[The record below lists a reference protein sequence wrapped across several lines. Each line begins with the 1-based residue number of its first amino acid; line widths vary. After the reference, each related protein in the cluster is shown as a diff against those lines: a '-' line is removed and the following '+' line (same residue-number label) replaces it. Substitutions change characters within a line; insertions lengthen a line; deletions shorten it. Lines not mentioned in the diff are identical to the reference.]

1 MTQFSFAVDIEDNS
15 VLVIKPKG
23 ALDFHT
29 VGILKQ
35 SIYPLAIGEQI
46 TDVVFDY
53 EDVDYSDSSAFGLLL
68 KLNRA
73 VEGEVSVINA
83 KPFLK
88 RIFKISGFD
97 TVFFKDKDRGYIA

>member
-1 MTQFSFAVDIEDNS
+1 MNQFSFAVNIEDS
-15 VLVIKPKG
+15 SILTIKPQG
-23 ALDFHT
+23 SLDFHT

-35 SIYPLAIGEQI
+35 AIYPLAIGEDI

-53 EDVDYSDSSAFGLLL
+53 SDVDYSDSSAFGLLL

-73 VEGEVSVINA
+73 IDGKVSVINA
-83 KPFLK
+83 NPSLK

-97 TVFFKDKDRGYIA
+97 TVFFDDKNAEYMA